1 MASSVGFDTGVQR
14 EKVQKQGRK
23 NNYEKNVSESK
34 GDVGLRRGVV
44 KASKREAFSGENHV
58 RASCENRLR
67 ARSRYYR
74 IRHFSGSSCSNRH
87 NCDHDIPPQ
96 VAGALGCNSARDIG
110 TLASDESR
118 IGRFV
123 ALCDLVS
130 DCVSKLEVESGQST
144 VEYALV
150 LSACLGVIVG
160 LGLLMSSIE
169 DGVFVEHAVAAA
181 SHKVEVLLGGT
192 ADVFSF

>member
-1 MASSVGFDTGVQR
+1 MFAGGRLKQRLSGAFDHCR
-14 EKVQKQGRK
+14 
-23 NNYEKNVSESK
+23 VSEGTNTLS
-34 GDVGLRRGVV
+34 LT
-44 KASKREAFSGENHV
+44 HL
-58 RASCENRLR
+58 C
-67 ARSRYYR
+67 
-74 IRHFSGSSCSNRH
+74 SCSNRH

-118 IGRFV
+118 IGHFV
-123 ALCDLVS
+123 ALRDLVS

-150 LSACLGVIVG
+150 LSACLGVVVG
-160 LGLLMSSIE
+160 LGLLMGSIE

-181 SHKVEVLLGGT
+181 SHNVEVLLGGT